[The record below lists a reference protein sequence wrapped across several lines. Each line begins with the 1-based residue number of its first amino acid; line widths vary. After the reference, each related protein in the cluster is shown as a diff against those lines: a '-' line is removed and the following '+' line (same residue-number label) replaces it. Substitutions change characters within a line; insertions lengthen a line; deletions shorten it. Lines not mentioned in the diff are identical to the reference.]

1 MANLSRNPFRT
12 ELNEKGQTVYYVPV
26 EVPQDRIADYP
37 ISNESGCTNL
47 YFKEGKPMRVHFVAT
62 TNRQY
67 AYDQRRWLNTQHT
80 RERRQAIREEFL
92 EGARKED
99 GETIPRDENPLLADT
114 DDGYIRAD
122 YSDLPELIAEFIG
135 KRYPKNPLYREI
147 YKLLTE
153 EMAPKDIS
161 VKLGIKQEMVYY

>member
-1 MANLSRNPFRT
+1 MANQSRYPFRT

-80 RERRQAIREEFL
+80 RERRQASFW
-92 EGARKED
+92 
-99 GETIPRDENPLLADT
+99 
-114 DDGYIRAD
+114 
-122 YSDLPELIAEFIG
+122 
-135 KRYPKNPLYREI
+135 
-147 YKLLTE
+147 
-153 EMAPKDIS
+153 
-161 VKLGIKQEMVYY
+161 